1 MIMELK
7 KYQQEVLDDIDRF
20 NECLA
25 ETDHLGRA
33 FRSYWERKG
42 ISLQENDDYLHE
54 YVNTVKG
61 VPRVTLKVPTA
72 GGKTFIACNALRRI
86 FDSMPQEAT
95 KAVAWFVPYDTIQ
108 KQTFKRLSDPTDPY
122 RQRIDTLFGGRVRV
136 YDKETLLMGQNF
148 NPVVVREQLSIF
160 VLSIQSFATNTKD
173 GLRSKRENENLAGFV
188 GTYTKDTPRVKDADE
203 TSLMQVLASL
213 NPVVVIDESHNFT
226 ADLRVETLQELNPRY
241 ILELTA
247 TPRRTS
253 NIISFVDAYRLKAE
267 HMVKLPVIV
276 YNQSKVDDVVT
287 GAINLQRNLER
298 KAKEAERHGGDY
310 IRPIVLFQAQPKR
323 DDDNTTFENVKAK
336 LTDIGIPEGQIKI
349 KTANVDELK
358 DQDLM
363 SRTCEVRYIIT
374 VDALKEGW
382 DCPFAYILASLAN
395 KTSRISVE
403 QILGRILRQPYTRVQ
418 TVEFLNLSY
427 VFTCSADFQQT
438 LTSIVESLNR
448 SGFSPKDYVAVAQEE
463 KPKEESRPQIELFP
477 PQQAEKDRTDDFDS
491 IDAQALKA
499 SISERGGDDIADTML
514 GKAAEK
520 ATVYNTNVETARL
533 NNDNPTDIMN
543 RVKSYAM
550 KDIYA
555 EKASA
560 ICLPQFFIKEKRR
573 ELFGTET
580 QTADILLSPSHLLQG
595 FNLETQDR
603 NIDFARTQAEAVR
616 IDLEK
621 RNADEYA
628 PKCYR
633 LNDLQ
638 LKAFSE
644 YFRGLSDEGKVRQ
657 LTNKLTTALLKGRD
671 AISNK
676 TMRNYVQSVLM
687 SVEPYELQGLADN
700 YLNTQTAFER
710 KIDSLTEHYKRQ
722 RFRNLIDTGKV
733 FCKDSFSLPERI
745 TPKDIMIGVPKSL
758 YLEENKVDG
767 FEYSVISEIANLGN
781 VLFWHRNFERGKGF
795 FINGFVNHYPDF
807 IVVLKSG
814 EVLLIET
821 KGDHLDGSDSEDKI
835 SLGRLWADKAGAQ
848 YRYFMVFDHKEVYGA
863 YTLSKLLMLIKKM
876 ADNDV

>member
-54 YVNTVKG
+54 YVNTVRG

-108 KQTFKRLSDPTDPY
+108 KQTYRRLSDPTDPY

-136 YDKETLLMGQNF
+136 YDKETLLVGQNF

-188 GTYTKDTPRVKDADE
+188 GTYTEDTPRVKDADE

-336 LTDIGIPEGQIKI
+336 LTDIGIPEEQIKI

-358 DQDLM
+358 GQDLM

-418 TVEFLNLSY
+418 AVEFLNLSY
-427 VFTCSADFQQT
+427 VFTCSADFQKT

-448 SGFSPKDYVAVAQEE
+448 SGFSPKDYVAVEQEE
-463 KPKEESRPQIELFP
+463 KPKEESEPQRELFA
-477 PQQAEKDRTDDFDS
+477 PQQEEEEGTDDFER
-491 IDAQALKA
+491 IDTQALKA
-499 SISERGGDDIADTML
+499 SINGRGGDDIGDTML
-514 GKAAEK
+514 GKAAEE

-560 ICLPQFFIKEKRR
+560 ICLPQFFIKEKKNG
-573 ELFGTET
+573 LFSAET

-671 AISNK
+671 AIGNK
-676 TMRNYVQSVLM
+676 AMRNYVKSVLM

-700 YLNTQTAFER
+700 YLNTQAAFER
-710 KIDSLTEHYKRQ
+710 KIGILTESYKRQ

-733 FCKDSFSLPERI
+733 FCKDSFSLSERI

-758 YLEENKVDG
+758 YLEENKVDD
-767 FEYSVISEIANLGN
+767 FEYSVITEIANLGN

-835 SLGRLWADKAGAQ
+835 KLGRMWANKAGAH
-848 YRYFMVFDHKEVYGA
+848 YRYFMVFDQKKVYGA